1 VLFLKSIRPLAPP
14 LLHALARTDT
24 RIAGGRAAGSGVRE
38 LLDHT
43 TARATCGQG
52 DAQAS
57 LETASMTP
65 QETFVT
71 RLRRHRERNRI
82 SLDEIAAETRVKKEL
97 FEALEANDLSSWP
110 RGLYARAWVRT
121 YACAVGLDPI
131 DTVDE
136 FCRLFPNGDRRG
148 HATMQDIAAIVA
160 SGGEFKDEFPHPE
173 RRQSTLR
180 GQAAAAP
187 RRPSWH
193 HSVLDAAKSASDAV
207 FGLARHVRVRTRAG
221 AKPT

>member
-1 VLFLKSIRPLAPP
+1 
-14 LLHALARTDT
+14 
-24 RIAGGRAAGSGVRE
+24 
-38 LLDHT
+38 
-43 TARATCGQG
+43 
-52 DAQAS
+52 
-57 LETASMTP
+57 MTP

-82 SLDEIAAETRVKKEL
+82 SLEEIAEATRIKKEL
-97 FEALEANDLSSWP
+97 FEALEANDLSAWP

-160 SGGEFKDEFPHPE
+160 TVGEFKDEFPLPE
-173 RRQSTLR
+173 RRQSALR
-180 GQAAAAP
+180 GKAPVAAA
-187 RRPSWH
+187 RPSWGTA
-193 HSVLDAAKSASDAV
+193 VVDAAKSASDAV
-207 FGLARHVRVRTRAG
+207 VGFARRRTG
-221 AKPT
+221 VKPT

>member
-1 VLFLKSIRPLAPP
+1 
-14 LLHALARTDT
+14 
-24 RIAGGRAAGSGVRE
+24 
-38 LLDHT
+38 
-43 TARATCGQG
+43 
-52 DAQAS
+52 
-57 LETASMTP
+57 MTP

-82 SLDEIAAETRVKKEL
+82 SLEEIAAETLVKKEM
-97 FEALEANDLSSWP
+97 FEALEANDLSTWP

-136 FCRLFPNGDRRG
+136 FCRLFPQGDRRG

-160 SGGEFKDEFPHPE
+160 SVGEFRDEFPHPE
-173 RRQSTLR
+173 RRRTDP
-180 GQAAAAP
+180 AAPVAAP
-187 RRPSWH
+187 RRASWH
-193 HSVLDAAKSASDAV
+193 HSVLGAARSATDFVSG
-207 FGLARHVRVRTRAG
+207 FARRRAG

>member
-1 VLFLKSIRPLAPP
+1 
-14 LLHALARTDT
+14 
-24 RIAGGRAAGSGVRE
+24 
-38 LLDHT
+38 
-43 TARATCGQG
+43 
-52 DAQAS
+52 
-57 LETASMTP
+57 MTP

-97 FEALEANDLSSWP
+97 FVALEANDLSEWP
-110 RGLYARAWVRT
+110 KGLYARAWVRT

-136 FCRLFPNGDRRG
+136 FCRLFPQGDRRG

-160 SGGEFKDEFPHPE
+160 SAGEFKDEFPHPE
-173 RRQSTLR
+173 RRQSVLR
-180 GQAAAAP
+180 AQPARAP
-187 RRPSWH
+187 RSTWQ
-193 HSVLDAAKSASDAV
+193 STVLDAAKSASDAV
-207 FGLARHVRVRTRAG
+207 VGFARRRAG

>member
-1 VLFLKSIRPLAPP
+1 
-14 LLHALARTDT
+14 
-24 RIAGGRAAGSGVRE
+24 
-38 LLDHT
+38 
-43 TARATCGQG
+43 
-52 DAQAS
+52 
-57 LETASMTP
+57 MTP

-82 SLDEIAAETRVKKEL
+82 SLEEIAAATRVRKEL
-97 FEALEANDLSSWP
+97 FGALEANDLSAWP
-110 RGLYARAWVRT
+110 KGLYARAWVRT

-160 SGGEFKDEFPHPE
+160 SAGEFKDEFPHPE
-173 RRQSTLR
+173 RRQSVLR
-180 GQAAAAP
+180 AQAAAPPKAA
-187 RRPSWH
+187 WH

-207 FGLARHVRVRTRAG
+207 WGFARQVKTRRAG
-221 AKPT
+221 VKPT

>member
-1 VLFLKSIRPLAPP
+1 
-14 LLHALARTDT
+14 
-24 RIAGGRAAGSGVRE
+24 
-38 LLDHT
+38 
-43 TARATCGQG
+43 
-52 DAQAS
+52 
-57 LETASMTP
+57 MTP

-82 SLDEIAAETRVKKEL
+82 SLDEIAAGTRVRKEV
-97 FEALEANDLSSWP
+97 FAALEANDLSSWP

-136 FCRLFPNGDRRG
+136 FCRLFPQGDRRG

-160 SGGEFKDEFPHPE
+160 SAGEFKDEFPHAE
-173 RRQSTLR
+173 RRQSVLR
-180 GQAAAAP
+180 AQSAAP
-187 RRPSWH
+187 RRASWH
-193 HSVLDAAKSASDAV
+193 HAVLGAARSASDFV
-207 FGLARHVRVRTRAG
+207 SGFARQVKTRRAG